1 MQLELEEEVFLKK
14 NEVMIVNHPN
24 NFKQT
29 LTFVQTMLTDQP
41 EKQITLKS
49 KGQAMMKAVKIAEI
63 LKRKIPELH

>member
-1 MQLELEEEVFLKK
+1 
-14 NEVMIVNHPN
+14 
-24 NFKQT
+24 
-29 LTFVQTMLTDQP
+29 MLTDQP